1 MEQKFGKNSIDIKA
15 LREFCE
21 REGKMVEYRKGEQL
35 EREGDPARWF
45 GFVTEG
51 CFKYV
56 TYGISDDKEHITWFS
71 FEGEF
76 AGDYPACL
84 DGGPALT
91 TIEAMVPT
99 RIIRVSGE
107 QLVKRFSQ
115 DKKSMD
121 LRCLIAEHLLSQARA
136 RYTDLHRA
144 TPLERYEL
152 LLRRCPGHRPPSPPE
167 CHRLVP
173 LRHSPTVVTHPQ
185 GRHVF
190 GEIIPNIHKTPEHLF
205 RLSPRQTLFRSCRGL
220 FRGTFCNFVAQNDKR
235 Q

>member
-1 MEQKFGKNSIDIKA
+1 MEQKFGKNSIDIKV

-21 REGKMVEYRKGEQL
+21 REGKMVEYRKGDQL

-56 TYGISDDKEHITWFS
+56 TYGISDNKAPIKREPSSSLGMAEREEARPKVKEHITWFS

-152 LLRRCPGHRPPSPPE
+152 LLRRCPGIARH
-167 CHRLVP
+167 LP
-173 LRHSPTVVTHPQ
+173 LNAIASFLCVTPQ
-185 GRHVF
+185 Q
-190 GEIIPNIHKTPEHLF
+190 
-205 RLSPRQTLFRSCRGL
+205 LSRIRKAV
-220 FRGTFCNFVAQNDKR
+220 TFSEK
-235 Q
+235 

>member
-1 MEQKFGKNSIDIKA
+1 MEHKFNDNGLNLKM

-21 REGKMVEYRKGEQL
+21 HEGEEVTYRKGEQM

-51 CFKYV
+51 CFKYI
-56 TYGISDDKEHITWFS
+56 TRGISDERDHLTWFS

-84 DGGPALT
+84 DGGPSLT

-121 LRCLIAEHLLSQARA
+121 LRCLVAEHLLSQARA

-152 LLRRCPGHRPPSPPE
+152 LLRRCPGIARH
-167 CHRLVP
+167 LP
-173 LRHSPTVVTHPQ
+173 LNAIASFLCVTPQ
-185 GRHVF
+185 Q
-190 GEIIPNIHKTPEHLF
+190 
-205 RLSPRQTLFRSCRGL
+205 LSRIRKAV
-220 FRGTFCNFVAQNDKR
+220 TFSEK
-235 Q
+235 